1 VGPSW
6 QPPTTRD
13 EEEECVTFTG
23 VRTREERDAE
33 GRKNAVSL
41 DEDEAHV
48 SSAEAASVKVKAE
61 TVAAEAPAAAAGSE
75 AASGGPGLPPGYYP
89 LDGPPPPGY
98 EFLVPSGGVPPASA
112 TPTPSAPV
120 N

>member
-1 VGPSW
+1 MVQQLAEKEIACELRDVAGSGNADAIGGAAIGGTAAVGPSW

-41 DEDEAHV
+41 DEDEAP
-48 SSAEAASVKVKAE
+48 SVKVTS
-61 TVAAEAPAAAAGSE
+61 TVKSLPAAIRKGMQCR
-75 AASGGPGLPPGYYP
+75 PHQ
-89 LDGPPPPGY
+89 
-98 EFLVPSGGVPPASA
+98 
-112 TPTPSAPV
+112 TP
-120 N
+120 